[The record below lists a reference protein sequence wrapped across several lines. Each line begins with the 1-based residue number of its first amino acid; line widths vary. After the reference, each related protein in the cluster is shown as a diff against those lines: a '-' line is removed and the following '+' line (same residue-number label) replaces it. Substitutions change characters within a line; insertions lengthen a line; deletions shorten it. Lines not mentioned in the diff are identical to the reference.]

1 MTKYLPHLAI
11 IVSAV
16 LAVVAVVYFY
26 YQTAAQNPET
36 AEPQAIVEKVEEAE
50 AIKDAPKDLE
60 VKDVEVKNTEIGGG
74 DESGIALAR
83 VKPDGS
89 MVVAGRAKPGSTV
102 RLMNNG
108 EVIGQA
114 TASEDGEWVIVPD
127 NALDLGQHLLSVEI
141 TEPDGETKVASMA
154 LAIDRQNA
162 QDLPLVAMVP
172 YTDNATGEA
181 VLLQAPTN
189 TDAKTDTT
197 DATDT
202 TAAAIRPSLNIR
214 AIEAITAEQMQVT
227 GEAKGGASVK
237 FSING
242 ERVASTAPA
251 NGGYTVR
258 LPIEAGEH
266 FTLKATMQDK
276 DGKNIASV
284 RVKLNNSQISRS
296 LDGNSL
302 VIVHRG
308 DALWRISYRSYGK
321 GIRYV
326 DIYRQ
331 NRDIIS
337 DPDLIYPDQIL
348 IVPKQ

>member
-11 IVSAV
+11 IVSAA

-36 AEPQAIVEKVEEAE
+36 AAVPVIEEQLEEEAAKNVE
-50 AIKDAPKDLE
+50 A
-60 VKDVEVKNTEIGGG
+60 VDVEVKDTEIRG
-74 DESGIALAR
+74 DDEVGIALAR

-89 MVVAGRAKPGSTV
+89 MVVAGRAKPGSIV

-108 EVIGQA
+108 VVIGEA
-114 TASEDGEWVIVPD
+114 TASDDGEWVIVPD
-127 NALDLGQHLLSVEI
+127 NALDLGQHLLAVEI
-141 TEPDGETKVASMA
+141 TPPDGETEIAPMA
-154 LAIDRQNA
+154 LAIDRQND

-172 YTDNATGEA
+172 YTDDATGEA
-181 VLLQAPTN
+181 TLLQAP
-189 TDAKTDTT
+189 A
-197 DATDT
+197 ATVAE
-202 TAAAIRPSLNIR
+202 TAAETEVNDRAPEAVTRPSLNIR
-214 AIEAITAEQMQVT
+214 AIEAITAEEMQVSGT
-227 GEAKGGASVK
+227 AKGGEVVK

-242 ERVASTAPA
+242 EKVASTVPES
-251 NGGYTVR
+251 GEYTTR
-258 LPIEAGEH
+258 LPIGAGERLA
-266 FTLKATMQDK
+266 LKATLQDK

-284 RVKLNNSQISRS
+284 SVNLNNSQISRS

-302 VIVHRG
+302 IIVHRG